1 MFRLSCPHMH
11 LHTHTHSS
19 SVVTS
24 HNSISLHTRIMF
36 MTSFLFLSF
45 PVATL
50 PRFPPCHSHM
60 AQFQAPNCSRSV
72 APDGGRCRRRSRRS
86 SSLSPRLKHSERFPR
101 RRPTTPTRL
110 ELPLALVPCHLRF
123 NRDHGPYHFLHS
135 LSSSLR
141 AVIPSRII
149 CHPRVASSRS
159 AFPAPMTHD

>member
-72 APDGGRCRRRSRRS
+72 APDGGRCRRRSRRP
-86 SSLSPRLKHSERFPR
+86 SSLSPRLKQPR
-101 RRPTTPTRL
+101 RSSTTAFSSTRTTPTPTPTSTPTSTPTPTPTPTPTAGSKVSVCPKSRGL
-110 ELPLALVPCHLRF
+110 LPPLDQGVPF
-123 NRDHGPYHFLHS
+123 
-135 LSSSLR
+135 
-141 AVIPSRII
+141 
-149 CHPRVASSRS
+149 
-159 AFPAPMTHD
+159 